1 MCGRGLKPFCCVSYT
16 LECMGYKKKKQMA
29 SNLEAGRGGAHGI
42 MGWKAQVLEER
53 AKKGDGMWGEYR

>member
-1 MCGRGLKPFCCVSYT
+1 MSAIHWNEWVT
-16 LECMGYKKKKQMA
+16 KKKKMA

>member
-1 MCGRGLKPFCCVSYT
+1 MNGLQ
-16 LECMGYKKKKQMA
+16 KKKKMA